1 MRFTTATKVF
11 SKDELYIYAEIISIE
26 GHIPL
31 EDITRSLENFFS
43 DTGEDQVR
51 VVYPVPIEDDLPYMD
66 EMVKRLE
73 ATLDGMEYLSVKD
86 IQRDIR
92 LRCRESWHT
101 HHKEGKPCKAKIQP
115 QYWHRIRSFCVRNN
129 YH

>member
-1 MRFTTATKVF
+1 MKYIVATKVF
-11 SKDELYIYAEIISIE
+11 SKDELYIYAKIISTE
-26 GHIPL
+26 GLIPL
-31 EDITRSLENFFS
+31 EDITRSLEKFFS
-43 DTGEDQVR
+43 ETGEDQVR
-51 VVYPVPIEDDLPYMD
+51 VVYPVPIEDDLPSMED
-66 EMVKRLE
+66 MVMRLE

-86 IQRDIR
+86 IEMDIR